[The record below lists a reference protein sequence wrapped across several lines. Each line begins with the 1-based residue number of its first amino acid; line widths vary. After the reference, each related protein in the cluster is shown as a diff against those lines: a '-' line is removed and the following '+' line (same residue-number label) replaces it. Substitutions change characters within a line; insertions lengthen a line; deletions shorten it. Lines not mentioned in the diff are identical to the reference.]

1 MADKLEWLNHHYV
14 LLNNALVD
22 DVVAQKG
29 YKVPFK
35 LKELALEKKYSQ
47 DYLNSL
53 WDQKLFKEGCEFLG
67 YAMHKRAAAWWAYC
81 CVLSLQEELKI
92 NPFKPRDIEDIG
104 KPKPFEI
111 PEWAKAPEFKRPPEL
126 DEVEKYSQIALSDI
140 EKIKAD
146 ALKVIEQTPQEIK
159 DLYSDVKS
167 VFDGAFKEKCGKTSD
182 EFFDDALKSLLSEL
196 DKPELPFVD
205 EQNSPIFIEKR
216 KLDEKLEAIR
226 QKTIKTIKASLPEK
240 SEEEIAFQTSNAMQ
254 AAYNCI
260 VAPTAKNAQMCLDCG
275 NACPDTPE
283 GLCALITFWAYGNM
297 TPEGKTVVRTPEGL
311 VGNGLSGFIL
321 MCALRQGGT
330 REFDERVEHYSEI
343 GRQVCYG
350 KNLWADHV
358 AIDPEESDFN
368 GSTEA
373 SGADERKENS
383 EEATAPRQNIT
394 TKSFGGFKRFKAQ

>member
-1 MADKLEWLNHHYV
+1 MLTK
-14 LLNNALVD
+14 
-22 DVVAQKG
+22 
-29 YKVPFK
+29 
-35 LKELALEKKYSQ
+35 
-47 DYLNSL
+47 
-53 WDQKLFKEGCEFLG
+53 
-67 YAMHKRAAAWWAYC
+67 
-81 CVLSLQEELKI
+81 
-92 NPFKPRDIEDIG
+92 
-104 KPKPFEI
+104 
-111 PEWAKAPEFKRPPEL
+111 
-126 DEVEKYSQIALSDI
+126 
-140 EKIKAD
+140 
-146 ALKVIEQTPQEIK
+146 
-159 DLYSDVKS
+159 
-167 VFDGAFKEKCGKTSD
+167 
-182 EFFDDALKSLLSEL
+182 
-196 DKPELPFVD
+196 
-205 EQNSPIFIEKR
+205 
-216 KLDEKLEAIR
+216 
-226 QKTIKTIKASLPEK
+226 KTIKTIKASLPEK

-373 SGADERKENS
+373 SGTDERKENT

>member
-126 DEVEKYSQIALSDI
+126 DEVEKYRQIALSDI

-167 VFDGAFKEKCGKTSD
+167 VFDEAFKEKCGKTSD

-311 VGNGLSGFIL
+311 VGNGLTGFIL

-350 KNLWADHV
+350 KNLWADHI

-373 SGADERKENS
+373 SRADERKENT
-383 EEATAPRQNIT
+383 EEATAPRKDIRPN
-394 TKSFGGFKRFKAQ
+394 SFGGFKRFKAQ

>member
-111 PEWAKAPEFKRPPEL
+111 PEWAKASEFKRPPEL

-373 SGADERKENS
+373 SGADERKENT
-383 EEATAPRQNIT
+383 EEATAPRQDIT

>member
-111 PEWAKAPEFKRPPEL
+111 PEWAKVPEL
-126 DEVEKYSQIALSDI
+126 EISKEEVQADKMIQNTIAELEKMHLQAQKVIDETPYEVKQRFEETKAIFDEVMK
-140 EKIKAD
+140 
-146 ALKVIEQTPQEIK
+146 
-159 DLYSDVKS
+159 
-167 VFDGAFKEKCGKTSD
+167 KETGMTID
-182 EFFDDALKSLLSEL
+182 ELMDDAFAKIIAKS
-196 DKPELPFVD
+196 KQPEQPFVD
-205 EQNSPIFIEKR
+205 EVNSPIFIEKR

-373 SGADERKENS
+373 SGTDERKENT

>member
-146 ALKVIEQTPQEIK
+146 ALKVII
-159 DLYSDVKS
+159 
-167 VFDGAFKEKCGKTSD
+167 FDEVMKKETGMTID
-182 EFFDDALKSLLSEL
+182 ELMDDAFAKIIAKS
-196 DKPELPFVD
+196 KQPEQPFVD
-205 EQNSPIFIEKR
+205 EVNSPIFIEKR

-373 SGADERKENS
+373 SGADERKENT
-383 EEATAPRQNIT
+383 EEATAPRQDIT